1 MMDRQSVYFV
11 VGLAILCGMAVY
23 GMFHYARNIAG
34 VELPPVSKV
43 SSSAADG
50 KSQTLKEQPSATESE
65 IRNVEE
71 RQTPPSATDSRNPF
85 LWNGELEPK
94 VVVKVEEK
102 PITPP
107 RLGMIVVGPEAR
119 LAFLDEKLVYEGRQ
133 YGGFRVE
140 KIAPR
145 VVTLSS
151 ADGRFQLIAPEGRFG
166 PAEVKREE
174 RKHVEKR

>member
-1 MMDRQSVYFV
+1 MMGRQNVYFV
-11 VGLAILCGMAVY
+11 VGLAVLCGMAVY
-23 GMFHYARNIAG
+23 GMFHFGSNFGKTPI
-34 VELPPVSKV
+34 PPIPSA

-50 KSQTLKEQPSATESE
+50 KSQTRKDQPSATESE

-71 RQTPPSATDSRNPF
+71 RQTPPSFADSRNPF

-94 VVVKVEEK
+94 VTEKVEEK

-107 RLGMIVVGPEAR
+107 RLGMIVVGPETR
-119 LAFLDEKLVYEGRQ
+119 LAFLDEHLVYEGRQ
-133 YGGFRVE
+133 HGGFRVE
-140 KIAPR
+140 RIAPGA
-145 VVTLSS
+145 VTLSY
-151 ADGRFQLIAPEGRFG
+151 AKGRLQLIAPVGHFG